1 VPVSFASYRP
11 QTVEDLLELL
21 SELPPGAKLHAGG
34 TDLMVHLK
42 EAKIE
47 PHSVVDLSAVEGLN
61 RIEESKKSLVVGAM
75 APFSDLVRH
84 PLLAGPVVALKEASV
99 LIGSVQ
105 IRNRATLIG
114 NICNASP
121 AADTVPPL
129 VVFGASAIVRSR
141 KGKRSVPVID
151 FVTGPGTTVLESG
164 EFVEALEIP
173 VPEGSSGSAYLRMTR
188 RRSVDLAIVDVAVL
202 VTEKDVRVSYGAA
215 SARPITG
222 PKTEA
227 VLRRWL
233 ESGRGSDG
241 SDREELEAAVADD
254 IAPITDVRASREYR
268 LAMAAVLAGR
278 AYALAKSRRDESRE
292 GAK

>member
-1 VPVSFASYRP
+1 MPVSFASYRP

-21 SELPPGAKLHAGG
+21 SELPSGAKLHAGG

-42 EAKIE
+42 EVKIE

-61 RIEESKKSLVVGAM
+61 RIEESKGSLVVGAM

-84 PLLAGPVVALKEASV
+84 PLLDGPLVALKEASV

-105 IRNRATLIG
+105 IRNRATLVG

-129 VVFGASAIVRSR
+129 VVFGASAIVRSQE
-141 KGKRSVPVID
+141 GKRSVPVID
-151 FVTGPGTTVLESG
+151 FVTGPGTTVLKPG

-173 VPEGSSGSAYLRMTR
+173 VPEGPGGSAYLRMTR

-202 VTEKDVRVSYGAA
+202 VTERNVRVSYGAA

-241 SDREELEAAVADD
+241 GDREELEAAVAED

-268 LAMAAVLAGR
+268 LAMAAVLARR
-278 AYALAKSRRDESRE
+278 AYVTAKARMEEAPGGSQ
-292 GAK
+292 

>member
-1 VPVSFASYRP
+1 MPVSFASYRP
-11 QTVEDLLELL
+11 QTVEDLLALL

-42 EAKIE
+42 DAKIE
-47 PHSVVDLSAVEGLN
+47 PHSVVDLSAVEGLS
-61 RIEESKKSLVVGAM
+61 RIEDTETSLVVGAM
-75 APFSDLVRH
+75 APFSDLVLH
-84 PLLAGPVVALKEASV
+84 PLLAGPLVALKEASV

-129 VVFGASAIVRSR
+129 VVFGASAIVRSQE
-141 KGKRSVPVID
+141 GKRTVPVTD
-151 FVTGPGTTVLESG
+151 FVTGPGATVLNPG
-164 EFVEALEIP
+164 EFVEAVEIP
-173 VPEGSSGSAYLRMTR
+173 IPAGPSGSAYLRMTR
-188 RRSVDLAIVDVAVL
+188 RRSVDLAIVDAAVL
-202 VTEKDVRVSYGAA
+202 VTEEGVRVSYGAA

-227 VLRRWL
+227 LFGRWL
-233 ESGRGSDG
+233 ENGEGSDG
-241 SDREELEAAVADD
+241 GDREELEAAVADD

-268 LAMAAVLAGR
+268 LAMAAVLAKR
-278 AYALAKSRRDESRE
+278 AYLTAKARTEQAAGGSR
-292 GAK
+292 

>member
-1 VPVSFASYRP
+1 MPVSFASYRP
-11 QTVEDLLELL
+11 QTVDDLLALL

-42 EAKIE
+42 EVKIE

-61 RIEESKKSLVVGAM
+61 RIEESNGSLVVGAM
-75 APFSDLVRH
+75 ASFSDLILHR
-84 PLLAGPVVALKEASV
+84 LLAGPLVALKEASV

-105 IRNRATLIG
+105 IRNRATLSG

-151 FVTGPGTTVLESG
+151 FVTGPGTTVLEPG
-164 EFVEALEIP
+164 EFVEAVEIP
-173 VPEGSSGSAYLRMTR
+173 VPEGASGSAYLRMTR
-188 RRSVDLAIVDVAVL
+188 RRSVDLAVVDVAVL
-202 VTEKDVRVSYGAA
+202 VTENNVRVSYGAA

-222 PKTEA
+222 PKTEG

-241 SDREELEAAVADD
+241 GDREELEAAVADD

-268 LAMAAVLAGR
+268 LAMAAVLAQR
-278 AYALAKSRRDESRE
+278 ACALAKSRRDESRE